1 MGWGC
6 LACQASASLRAAVA
20 GQVSSIEKRGM
31 PCAESQRTAPAWHS
45 TLDAFLTLPGEAGGG
60 ERHGM
65 SSAAGALEAVAAA
78 TDGDNAIVLTSRASR
93 QALLGSLRRMCA
105 AVRALEGA

>member
-1 MGWGC
+1 M
-6 LACQASASLRAAVA
+6 ACQASTSLRAAVA

-31 PCAESQRTAPAWHS
+31 SCAELQRTAPAWHS

-78 TDGDNAIVLTSRASR
+78 TDGDNAIVLASRASR